1 MHFDRVR
8 SAASI
13 HTHGLNA
20 LAVRLKKACTD
31 EQKEKKAPCYDPGG
45 ERGIY
50 VADCGP
56 RRDAAR
62 SAAPASSRR
71 VSVRGGVEA
80 FHSRGGGRFLP
91 ISVREEAAKLIA
103 AAGKRGRYPDR
114 DRLLAASRL
123 SAWGL
128 RASEAVMTSAKV
140 ARHLSTVW
148 TNITPALSDTTHL
161 ENSL

>member
-1 MHFDRVR
+1 MPSTTSDDEKPKV
-8 SAASI
+8 ASRRR
-13 HTHGLNA
+13 HLRPG
-20 LAVRLKKACTD
+20 R
-31 EQKEKKAPCYDPGG
+31 GG
-45 ERGIY
+45 ETDR
-50 VADCGP
+50 CGLG
-56 RRDAAR
+56 
-62 SAAPASSRR
+62 S
-71 VSVRGGVEA
+71 G
-80 FHSRGGGRFLP
+80 
-91 ISVREEAAKLIA
+91 
-103 AAGKRGRYPDR
+103 GRYPDR